1 MDYLPQLKDA
11 TSNNPT
17 EGYGNCFPNVLVQ
30 QCRRPEVKAWLQKN
44 KPFAIFNGQ
53 QLLRAKV
60 TNFALKS
67 RHKKIADLGS
77 KYEEELKLVE
87 KRSWEEYWNQMA
99 HNGTWVDH
107 MFVQMTAW
115 YMELDLLILTTSS
128 LPDNPF
134 ILISGNIN
142 NSSEM
147 MIGPPLILGNF
158 TNVHYQSLLPMQS
171 TLNQVKNKESG
182 NPKETYKEKEKDEFI
197 YLHKGQ
203 NIFFRTMNTGTFE
216 CPYCKN
222 LFPVLSSILPNFS
235 N

>member
-1 MDYLPQLKDA
+1 MR
-11 TSNNPT
+11 T
-17 EGYGNCFPNVLVQ
+17 
-30 QCRRPEVKAWLQKN
+30 WLQKN

-67 RHKKIADLGS
+67 RHKKIANLES
-77 KYEEELKLVE
+77 KYEEELKQVE
-87 KRSWEEYWNQMA
+87 KISWAEYWNQMA

-128 LPDNPF
+128 LPDNHF

-142 NSSEM
+142 NSSEI

-158 TNVHYQSLLPMQS
+158 TNVH
-171 TLNQVKNKESG
+171 
-182 NPKETYKEKEKDEFI
+182 
-197 YLHKGQ
+197 
-203 NIFFRTMNTGTFE
+203 
-216 CPYCKN
+216 
-222 LFPVLSSILPNFS
+222 
-235 N
+235 